1 MLPSPSLVDRR
12 FGLLRFAAYVIR
24 VVALVMLVVSLLI
37 AGAVALSVSAVID
50 AVPFLAS
57 LTIVPIGVSLL
68 SALALASVAEIYLV
82 LLAIEENSR
91 ASAAAAYATA
101 QALQKQADMGTTLAT
116 IAQNTR
122 FAADDLL
129 KVGKLL
135 EQVADAQRR
144 GLAVLPGLATQ
155 AQSLAEQSRQ
165 DGTRL
170 ATIEAIT
177 RAFAQRWLSPPP
189 GGGPHP

>member
-1 MLPSPSLVDRR
+1 MVAQHDV
-12 FGLLRFAAYVIR
+12 LR
-24 VVALVMLVVSLLI
+24 LVMLVVSLLI
-37 AGAVALSVSAVID
+37 VVTVTLSVSAIIN

-57 LTIVPIGVSLL
+57 LTVVPIGATLL
-68 SALALASVAEIYLV
+68 GALSLASVAEIYLV
-82 LLAIEENSR
+82 LLAIKEDSR
-91 ASAAAAYATA
+91 ASAAAAHATA
-101 QALQKQADMGTTLAT
+101 QALQKQAEMVATLAT
-116 IAQNTR
+116 VAQNTR

-129 KVGKLL
+129 KMGKLL
-135 EQVADAQRR
+135 EQVADEQRR

-170 ATIEAIT
+170 ATIEAIA
-177 RAFAQRWLSPPP
+177 RAFAQRWLSPPT